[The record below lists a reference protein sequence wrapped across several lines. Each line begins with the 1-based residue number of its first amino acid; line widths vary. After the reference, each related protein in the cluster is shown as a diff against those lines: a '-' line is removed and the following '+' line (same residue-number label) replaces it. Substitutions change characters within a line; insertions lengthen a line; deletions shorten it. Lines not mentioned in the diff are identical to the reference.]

1 MPDLGYL
8 RNEIARMR
16 TQIIR
21 QRKEIKD
28 LERGGHSTKSANEL
42 LERMLTK
49 TDGLCTERDRKL
61 TEQKLKY
68 GTDQVIKGP
77 IARRHP

>member
-49 TDGLCTERDRKL
+49 TDGLCEERDPQLK
-61 TEQKLKY
+61 ESKLKY
-68 GTDQVIKGP
+68 PGTDKGP
-77 IARRHP
+77 IERRFR